1 MNSLPNKMLS
11 NIEFFKQQATLHR
24 KLSKEAQTQ
33 LFLNWRDRGCTY
45 SRDNLLYS
53 CYGLNIRECA
63 KKSYDYML
71 SLDELLAITVIAQH
85 HALRKYN
92 PDAGSAFSSY
102 QLTWVRNYLLTDLKR
117 SKVVALPN
125 HISLRDAPQR
135 VAFSREGGEYELE
148 FTSEDLELGY
158 RMDTKKP
165 LQLTSRSRT
174 KSKAVF
180 EQPSFLSF

>member
-1 MNSLPNKMLS
+1 MLA
-11 NIEFFKQQATLHR
+11 NIEFFKQQATLHK

-33 LFLNWRDRGCTY
+33 LFLNWRDGGCVH

-53 CYGLNIRECA
+53 CYGLNLRECA

-71 SLDELLAITVIAQH
+71 SLDELLAVTIIAQH

-135 VAFSREGGEYELE
+135 VAFSRDGGEYELE
-148 FTSEDLELGY
+148 FTTEDLGLGY
-158 RMDTKKP
+158 KMDTKKP

-174 KSKAVF
+174 EIKTTF
-180 EQPSFLSF
+180 DQLTFLAR

>member
-1 MNSLPNKMLS
+1 MLS
-11 NIEFFKQQATLHR
+11 NIEFFKQQATLHK

-33 LFLNWRDRGCTY
+33 LFLNWRDRGCTR

-53 CYGLNIRECA
+53 CYGLNIRECT

-71 SLDELLAITVIAQH
+71 SLDELLAVTVIAQH
-85 HALRKYN
+85 HALRKYDPN
-92 PDAGSAFSSY
+92 AGSAFSSY

-117 SKVVALPN
+117 SKVITLPN

-148 FTSEDLELGY
+148 FTTEDLTLGY
-158 RMDTKKP
+158 MMDTKKP
-165 LQLTSRSRT
+165 LQLASRSRN
-174 KSKAVF
+174 KPKPNF
-180 EQPSFLSF
+180 DQPLLLSF